1 MRKPAKTNA
10 ERARSFRRRRAAAG
24 KCLCGQP
31 IGVNGTKTRC
41 RRCADNLAQTARKRR
56 ESDPYYGKPG
66 ERKADDKWLEDNTLP
81 PGTEFTPVRIP
92 HDQPTETYNP
102 VTKQWE
108 NQENP

>member
-41 RRCADNLAQTARKRR
+41 RRCADNLAESARERR
-56 ESDPYYGKPG
+56 ESS
-66 ERKADDKWLEDNTLP
+66 ERKEHDQWLKDNALP